1 MRPSWDSPLLQAP
14 VLPADIRLGTSSWF
28 FPGWRGLVYEGVHP
42 QTALSKK
49 GLAAYAQIP
58 LLRTVSLD
66 RTFYAPITTVEYA
79 RYAAQVPDHFSFVV
93 KAPALVCDAV
103 MRDEQGRGK
112 VPNPHFL
119 DPAIAARE
127 FVVPCLEGLGAK
139 AGPLVFQVSP
149 LPRGLVEEAATVIER
164 LAAFFAALPQE
175 LGRQRPIYAL
185 ELRNAE
191 LLTPR
196 LMRMLGEQGVR
207 YCVGLHDRMPEV
219 ERQETALEALDGGTP
234 GDLVVRWNLHRG
246 FLYQA
251 AKQRYEPFDRL
262 VDEDPETRQ
271 ILARMAARA
280 FKAGRKVWIT
290 ANNKAEGIGALCR
303 CSKLAEEIA
312 ASSREALAALPV
324 RLPLFGKRA
333 RPFLGVFAQVNGFEE
348 VATGAKR
355 GGPAHFGREID
366 QLAGGAHRERRIA
379 GDGQRHLHGGR
390 AQLVLRHHGIDV
402 AELVRPARAQRHG
415 REQQFHHD
423 PLGQHVD
430 QRRGPRNPAADL
442 GLGDREG
449 RVLARDAEVA
459 HLRQQPAT
467 RIGDPVHG
475 RDDRLGHMNVVA
487 EDREE
492 IPRRHADAGGGRL
505 LEVHAGAKGLLAAA
519 RQDRDLQGFVL
530 LEALPGFGQS
540 VPDSRADGVEPGGA
554 VQGDDGDRPLDLEQH
569 IFGHDPG
576 FLLQAG

>member
-1 MRPSWDSPLLQAP
+1 LSHQPGLFEQPGAPKRQKPAPGEVRPSWDSPLLRAP
-14 VLPADIRLGTSSWF
+14 ALPVEIRLGTSSWF

-66 RTFYAPITTVEYA
+66 RTFYAPIATVDYA

-149 LPRGLVEEAATVIER
+149 LPRGLVEDATIVIER
-164 LAAFFAALPQE
+164 LAVFFAALPKE
-175 LGRQRPIYAL
+175 LGKQRPIYAL

-196 LMRMLGEQGVR
+196 LMRMLSEQGVR

-219 ERQETALEALDGGTP
+219 ERQETALKALDGGTP

-262 VDEDPETRQ
+262 VDEDPESRQ

-280 FKAGRKVWIT
+280 FKAGRKVWMT
-290 ANNKAEGIGALCR
+290 ANNKAEGSAPL
-303 CSKLAEEIA
+303 SLLKLAEEIA
-312 ASSREALAALPV
+312 A
-324 RLPLFGKRA
+324 
-333 RPFLGVFAQVNGFEE
+333 
-348 VATGAKR
+348 
-355 GGPAHFGREID
+355 
-366 QLAGGAHRERRIA
+366 
-379 GDGQRHLHGGR
+379 
-390 AQLVLRHHGIDV
+390 
-402 AELVRPARAQRHG
+402 
-415 REQQFHHD
+415 
-423 PLGQHVD
+423 
-430 QRRGPRNPAADL
+430 
-442 GLGDREG
+442 
-449 RVLARDAEVA
+449 VLA
-459 HLRQQPAT
+459 
-467 RIGDPVHG
+467 
-475 RDDRLGHMNVVA
+475 
-487 EDREE
+487 
-492 IPRRHADAGGGRL
+492 
-505 LEVHAGAKGLLAAA
+505 
-519 RQDRDLQGFVL
+519 
-530 LEALPGFGQS
+530 EA
-540 VPDSRADGVEPGGA
+540 
-554 VQGDDGDRPLDLEQH
+554 
-569 IFGHDPG
+569 
-576 FLLQAG
+576 